1 LKVNNLENYTQLPFL
16 NFFLSIEMIMVHRSF
31 VHFPRVYAKFGF
43 LYIHLDLSSLVMAM
57 KFEIRGGIVRKGEL
71 SWVGALLLPNT
82 NIGPSPS
89 SIIDYRLRVV
99 ELIMIFHHSSER
111 KIWSKWLDFR
121 IS

>member
-1 LKVNNLENYTQLPFL
+1 
-16 NFFLSIEMIMVHRSF
+16 
-31 VHFPRVYAKFGF
+31 
-43 LYIHLDLSSLVMAM
+43 MAM

-99 ELIMIFHHSSER
+99 ELIMIFHHSP
-111 KIWSKWLDFR
+111 KKKKLV
-121 IS
+121 